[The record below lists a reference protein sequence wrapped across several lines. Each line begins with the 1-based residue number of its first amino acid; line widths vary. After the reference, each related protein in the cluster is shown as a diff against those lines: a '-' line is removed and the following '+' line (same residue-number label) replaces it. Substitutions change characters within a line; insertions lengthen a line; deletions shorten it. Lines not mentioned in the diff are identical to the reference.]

1 MHPRFSPLVP
11 EDSTL
16 TTGPRSP
23 FPSPPGARSGS
34 QPPASNSTKTSTMT
48 GGAATRT
55 VGSGGTATRGGPA
68 SSSRGAGSVGSAAAS
83 KPHAASHNVSAALSH
98 RSSAGLAGVVAAAR
112 EKLRPVDPN
121 LQERFCVHCR
131 GPHRRN
137 APPHPPIAANPWRME
152 CEFSVMYKAS
162 ELPADK
168 DSGSFMGGK
177 DCLRWKVDG
186 APFED
191 FDIAYWLP
199 IFVEG
204 AQETTEPMR
213 LIAITGSKQMIQA
226 DWSVIGPL
234 IPAIVSRLRRALNSK
249 TPAATAACLD
259 IVRCLLTTH
268 PGACDAMMRCDGYRR
283 MAPVPNLF
291 IKSKEM
297 VRTGY
302 ELKMVG
308 GQKER
313 LCDVI
318 DDVLNLMARQG
329 GARGLALLKSYIP
342 TFTPNKPAVPR

>member
-1 MHPRFSPLVP
+1 
-11 EDSTL
+11 
-16 TTGPRSP
+16 
-23 FPSPPGARSGS
+23 
-34 QPPASNSTKTSTMT
+34 MT
-48 GGAATRT
+48 GGTAGQTRS
-55 VGSGGTATRGGPA
+55 SGGTATARGGPA
-68 SSSRGAGSVGSAAAS
+68 STTRRGGGSDGSRRSSKA
-83 KPHAASHNVSAALSH
+83 HTASHNVASALSH
-98 RSSAGLAGVVAAAR
+98 RTSTGLAGTVAAAR

-152 CEFSVMYKAS
+152 CEFSILYKSS

-177 DCLRWKVDG
+177 DCLRWKIDG
-186 APFED
+186 APFEED
-191 FDIAYWLP
+191 FDIAKWLP
-199 IFVEG
+199 VFVEG

-213 LIAITGSKQMIQA
+213 LIALTGSKQMIQA
-226 DWSVIGPL
+226 DWRIIGPL
-234 IPAIVSRLRRALNSK
+234 IPAIVSALRRALNSK
-249 TPAATAACLD
+249 TPLATAAALD

-291 IKSKEM
+291 IKCTEK

-308 GQKER
+308 GQKQR

-329 GARGLALLKSYIP
+329 GVRGLALLKSYIP